1 MERVLTGF
9 LNLCLTFAEIVVAI
23 GLLVAICRVSLGHR
37 RAYAQLVGVGI
48 AVLVLVLWERG
59 QLGSV
64 VQGAA
69 SYLTS
74 AASGP
79 GPGLPFSTPAPGAGR

>member
-1 MERVLTGF
+1 MARVATGL
-9 LNLCLTFAEIVVAI
+9 LNLCLTVAEIIVAI
-23 GLLVAICRVSLGHR
+23 GLLTALCRVALGHR
-37 RAYAQLVGVGI
+37 RAYAQLVGVGF

-59 QLGSV
+59 QLGAI

-74 AASGP
+74 TAAAP
-79 GPGLPFSTPAPGAGR
+79 GPGLPFSTPAAGTGR